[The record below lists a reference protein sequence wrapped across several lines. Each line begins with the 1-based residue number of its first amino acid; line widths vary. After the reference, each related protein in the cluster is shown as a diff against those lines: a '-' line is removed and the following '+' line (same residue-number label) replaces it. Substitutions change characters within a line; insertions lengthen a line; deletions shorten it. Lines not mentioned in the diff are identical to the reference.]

1 MTKVKFGY
9 AAILVCEVQVQSR
22 NSKDRQMELFLVPVE
37 MGAWILGNYTVIAL
51 CIPFV
56 IYNFFVELSE
66 HILYDWLYT
75 YSIAFLST

>member
-37 MGAWILGNYTVIAL
+37 MGA
-51 CIPFV
+51 
-56 IYNFFVELSE
+56 
-66 HILYDWLYT
+66 
-75 YSIAFLST
+75 